1 MENEIIDKWIEIIS
15 YMRDTYNINGVLF
28 RTWINPLTI
37 VSCDNDTIILAI
49 DEKEQ
54 GDNLGLIEKK
64 YKVAFQVSIEV
75 ITNHQLD
82 VRFIYQNDMDAKG
95 VSSYNK
101 EEMLEEKYP
110 FLKQGHFFVTFF
122 FCFFYNIVY
131 YDFV

>member
-1 MENEIIDKWIEIIS
+1 MENEIKDKWNEIIT

-28 RTWINPLTI
+28 RTWISPLTI

-54 GDNLGLIEKK
+54 GDILGLIEKK

-82 VRFIYQNDMDAKG
+82 VRFIYQNEMDAKG

-101 EEMLEEKYP
+101 EDRKSTRLNSS
-110 FLKQGHFFVTFF
+110 H
-122 FCFFYNIVY
+122 NA
-131 YDFV
+131 

>member
-1 MENEIIDKWIEIIS
+1 MENEIKDKWNEIIT

-28 RTWINPLTI
+28 RTWISPLTI

-54 GDNLGLIEKK
+54 GDILGLIEKK

-82 VRFIYQNDMDAKG
+82 VRFIYQNEMDA
-95 VSSYNK
+95 
-101 EEMLEEKYP
+101 
-110 FLKQGHFFVTFF
+110 
-122 FCFFYNIVY
+122 
-131 YDFV
+131 

>member
-1 MENEIIDKWIEIIS
+1 MENEIKDKWNEIIT

-54 GDNLGLIEKK
+54 GDILGLIEKK

-75 ITNHQLD
+75 ITNHHWMSVL
-82 VRFIYQNDMDAKG
+82 FIKMRWMR
-95 VSSYNK
+95 K
-101 EEMLEEKYP
+101 E
-110 FLKQGHFFVTFF
+110 FLPIIKRK
-122 FCFFYNIVY
+122 CWKKNIHS
-131 YDFV
+131 